1 MKNINARSE
10 DFTLSCAI
18 QDDGSMTFAHY
29 SADGF
34 SYAGSEG
41 GIFTFKIKADEN
53 ATAGSYMV
61 DLKDMVLSIDG
72 VGYEMPDRSSTLVIN
87 GTDGIVM
94 IKATEIVDI
103 YTLDGRKVRSSV
115 SDTSDLPKGVYIVNG
130 RKKVMKL

>member
-1 MKNINARSE
+1 
-10 DFTLSCAI
+10 
-18 QDDGSMTFAHY
+18 MTFAHY

-130 RKKVMKL
+130 RKKVMK